1 MNVNKEI
8 MVWDSQ
14 SADVLITRKAINKI
28 SCMIHRDPYHECGG
42 TLIGN
47 FSQDEKTRKYTVLV
61 EDVYYE
67 DQCGTAA
74 GFEFDI
80 DFKSRCGTYIRKNYK
95 DYHWVGD
102 VHSHAQ
108 FDAFFSGQDEY
119 TQVDGR
125 FNYLYMVVSPRTGRW
140 AVRYKDNDHKFH
152 ECNVRIVND
161 GLDETTFRKTIEHT
175 KKETV
180 LNGRKSQIHT
190 FRTMRFYS
198 ETQQK
203 EFDKRFLH
211 SITELKGKKVL
222 IVGAG
227 TIGNLLAEYAMNS
240 GISDL
245 VIVDMDAYQ
254 YWNLPRSSMVGE
266 DALGKPKALELAKA
280 VAEKSSFP
288 IKVTGINAD
297 ICDLGWGFL
306 KDFDIVLSPVDSA
319 AVRQYIDRGCKLY
332 KVPHITCGT
341 GIVDGDF
348 TGNII
353 VFPADAP
360 VDLEYVWGT
369 GYREKLK
376 ERRSCSDIA
385 EETQAQVMGFSSQ
398 IAGMTMDIAL
408 KYLLGKMNEHAVTTK
423 YILNAIGNGFIR
435 DKVALRPFKYGQL
448 PSGINSELFSVFS
461 PSLDI
466 PTVTFDRNRPKHE
479 LWEQLN
485 EMFKEDIPSYRLDLE
500 WSLNIPVAYRS
511 IGACAKLEVA
521 MNSGVDS
528 TLKDLPPKH
537 VYLVEGDE
545 NDYLVE
551 IVFDDN

>member
-1 MNVNKEI
+1 MNTTSNMKAYVFMDKPVVQKINE
-8 MVWDSQ
+8 
-14 SADVLITRKAINKI
+14 LIHTDQHK
-28 SCMIHRDPYHECGG
+28 ECGG
-42 TLIGN
+42 FFIGN
-47 FSQDEKTRKYTVLV
+47 ISRDYVSGRYSVHIHDLYFEELF
-61 EDVYYE
+61 
-67 DQCGTAA
+67 GTSST
-74 GFEFDI
+74 FEFSTEYTMNAV
-80 DFKSRCGTYIRKNYK
+80 KYVKKNCK
-95 DYHWVGD
+95 GYHIIGNI
-102 VHSHAQ
+102 HSHAQ
-108 FDAFFSGQDEY
+108 FQAFFSS
-119 TQVDGR
+119 VDKDMMSQAR
-125 FNYLYMVVSPRTGRW
+125 DNSFYMVVSPKHGTW
-140 AVRYKDNDHKFH
+140 VCVLKDRDFNYY
-152 ECNVRIVND
+152 ECELNVAISPNPDTLFNKSIQSESR
-161 GLDETTFRKTIEHT
+161 
-175 KKETV
+175 ETV
-180 LNGRKSQIHT
+180 LNGKKCKSNT
-190 FRTMRFYS
+190 FRTSRFYS

-245 VIVDMDAYQ
+245 VIVDKDAYQ

-280 VAEKSSFP
+280 VAEKSSFS

-297 ICDLGWGFL
+297 IYDLGWGFL

-353 VFPADAP
+353 AFPADAP
-360 VDLEYVWGT
+360 VDLEYIWGN

-408 KYLLGKMNEHAVTTK
+408 KYLLGRMREHAVTTK
-423 YILNAIGNGFIR
+423 YILNAIGNGFTR

-448 PSGINSELFSVFS
+448 PAGVNSELFSVFS
-461 PSLDI
+461 PTLGV

-485 EMFKEDIPSYRLDLE
+485 RMFKEDIPSYRLDLE

-511 IGACAKLEVA
+511 IGACAKLEIA
-521 MNSGVDS
+521 MNSGVDP

-537 VYLVEGDE
+537 IYLVEGDE